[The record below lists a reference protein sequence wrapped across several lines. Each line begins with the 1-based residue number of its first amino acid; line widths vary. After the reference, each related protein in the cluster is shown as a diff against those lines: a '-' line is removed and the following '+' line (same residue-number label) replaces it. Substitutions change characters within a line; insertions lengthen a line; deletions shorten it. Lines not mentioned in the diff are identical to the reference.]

1 MALHPAEHRALRE
14 LYLTAKRLEAHWS
27 ALARRMPADRDA
39 LEAGAREA
47 GALVAQLPAATEP
60 RGLHGRP
67 AATSGGATIGRFRS
81 TLRDRFLE
89 RNQALRLAV
98 HDSVHVVLLL
108 GYAGRLAAARGDE
121 ELATFLRGWR
131 RRLDDATQAAAH
143 AAEATGDDPDAAI
156 EPLSPAQRV
165 AYAVGALGE
174 WDDSRRGGRERES
187 TK

>member
-1 MALHPAEHRALRE
+1 MALHAAENRALRE
-14 LYLTAKRLEAHWS
+14 LYLTARRLEAHWS
-27 ALARRMPADRDA
+27 ALAQRVPDAREA

-47 GALVAQLPAATEP
+47 GALVEQLPGVTEP
-60 RGLHGRP
+60 RGLFGRP
-67 AATSGGATIGRFRS
+67 GATSGGATFGGLRA
-81 TLRDRFLE
+81 TLRDPFLE

-98 HDSVHVVLLL
+98 HDSVHVVVLL

-131 RRLDDATQAAAH
+131 RRLDDATQAAAQ
-143 AAEATGDDPDAAI
+143 AAEAMGDDPNGAI

-174 WDDSRRGGRERES
+174 WFDSRRQRRP
-187 TK
+187 